1 MSEEPRRILVAEDD
15 RFLRKAAEMA
25 LKRHGYTVLTAADG
39 EEALRAAQSDLPDL
53 ILLDLIMPKLNGFD
67 VLQALKKEAPTAK
80 IPVIVLSNLGQD
92 RDVQHAM
99 DAGAT
104 AYFIKTDLSL
114 QALVQRV
121 EEALTASGARRRGA
135 PIHARDR

>member
-1 MSEEPRRILVAEDD
+1 MNEQPRRILVAEDD

-25 LKRHGYTVLTAADG
+25 LKRQGYTVLTAADG
-39 EEALRAAQSDLPDL
+39 EEALRAARSVLPDL

-67 VLQALKKEAPTAK
+67 VLQALKKDAPTAH
-80 IPVIVLSNLGQD
+80 IPVIILSNLGQD
-92 RDVQHAM
+92 RDVQQAI
-99 DAGAT
+99 DAGAA

-121 EEALTASGARRRGA
+121 DEALTAGGV
-135 PIHARDR
+135 

>member
-1 MSEEPRRILVAEDD
+1 MISDQPRRILLVEDD

-25 LKRHGYTVLTAADG
+25 LRRQGYTVLTAADG
-39 EEALRAAQSDLPDL
+39 EEALRAARSVLPDL

-67 VLQALKKEAPTAK
+67 VLQALKKDAPTAH
-80 IPVIVLSNLGQD
+80 IPVIILSNLGHD
-92 RDVQHAM
+92 LDVQQAM
-99 DAGAT
+99 DAGAA

-121 EEALTASGARRRGA
+121 EETLTASGV
-135 PIHARDR
+135 

>member
-1 MSEEPRRILVAEDD
+1 MSVQPRRILVAEDD

-25 LKRHGYTVLTAADG
+25 LKRQGYTVLTAADG
-39 EEALRAAQSDLPDL
+39 EEALRAAQSELPDL
-53 ILLDLIMPKLNGFD
+53 ILLDLIMPKVNGFD

-80 IPVIVLSNLGQD
+80 IPVIVMSNLGQD
-92 RDVQHAM
+92 RDVQQAM
-99 DAGAT
+99 GAGAA

-121 EEALTASGARRRGA
+121 EETLTSSSGV
-135 PIHARDR
+135 

>member
-1 MSEEPRRILVAEDD
+1 MSEQPRRILVAEDD

-39 EEALRAAQSDLPDL
+39 EEALEAARSALPDL

-67 VLQALKKEAPTAK
+67 VLQALKKEAPTAQ

-92 RDVQHAM
+92 RDVQQAM
-99 DAGAT
+99 HAGAT

-114 QALVQRV
+114 HALVQRV
-121 EEALTASGARRRGA
+121 EETLAARGV
-135 PIHARDR
+135 